1 MPGNSKKILITT
13 ASQETIIVRRSGRK
27 KSRAFCPGCAKQVEM
42 LTLDEA
48 VSAVERRARAII
60 RQLESGAIHS
70 IETPSGHLLVC
81 SISLQEFYQG
91 KDG

>member
-13 ASQETIIVRRSGRK
+13 ASYETIIVRRSIRK
-27 KSRAFCPGCAKQVEM
+27 KSRAFCPGCAEQVEM

-48 VSAVERRARAII
+48 VSMVKRRARALI

-81 SISLQEFYQG
+81 AASLRQCG
-91 KDG
+91 